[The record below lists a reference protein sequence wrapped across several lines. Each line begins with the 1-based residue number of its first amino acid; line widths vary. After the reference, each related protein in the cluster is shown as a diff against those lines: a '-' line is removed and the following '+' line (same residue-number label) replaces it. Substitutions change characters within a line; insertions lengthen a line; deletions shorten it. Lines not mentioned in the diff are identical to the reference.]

1 MEYKYKAFISYRH
14 IEPDMQAA
22 ERLQKMLEAYKPPKS
37 LGLKKENWRIF
48 RDVSE
53 LQSSN
58 DLSEIIRNAIES
70 SEFLIVI
77 CSPQYTES
85 KWCLQELTRFRE
97 LHENKNTNI
106 ITLLVNGDPRE
117 SFPEALTYTE
127 VTTVNEK
134 GEKVTVREDVEPLA
148 ANIVADTLK
157 NSMKKLKTEFLRIA
171 APLLGC
177 DFNDLFQREKR
188 REAAKRR
195 LIFGG
200 VSGVLSLIS
209 IISIA
214 SAVTIN
220 GKNKQI
226 QEQNDQIMEQNDQI
240 KAQNAEIER
249 KNDALLIENAGHLA
263 VESEN
268 LFKEN
273 DLIPAIKKAV
283 EALPAAGEDKPVLP
297 EAEYALSREL
307 GMFSHTQLAPQR
319 SLKHDCAVEQLSFM
333 GGGKSIV
340 STDATG
346 VYFWNAETGELIR
359 KISADDTEFASDA
372 GSANK
377 LTAYFDINTDKTG
390 TTFTK
395 TSAPDSIR
403 YENNPV
409 FNRVYTCFIHTVDED
424 EPGTGGDVFIYNSDR
439 DLWRINGA
447 TGEVKWS
454 IPKSENAF
462 SYLDIIISDK
472 NVLRMY
478 REKNVLPNGSVI
490 MSDDCYLEV
499 IDSDTGRITDTVKI
513 EFDGNSPG
521 LLLDFKIKAIHEGVI
536 YIYKDD
542 DTLNAYE
549 IDNHAM
555 KLIHE
560 TEVVNPIPQAIN
572 NCYLQV
578 CNDEPLIAA
587 CSIMA
592 FNSTTE
598 LTRFDKSLTEK
609 KWSVSLPVNFQNN
622 GKTFLIPADQ
632 INFEHDVLVVTTNR
646 TISFVD
652 YETGDLIKNLPIDGE
667 MTNVS
672 FSKNGLVM
680 FTLKSGEEYVIRVNN
695 YTTGDDSDNSAY
707 RVQIFSTSVSL
718 CSYSCGKYATA
729 ENYSNTA
736 YIQYP
741 KQNAMFREIDTGEF
755 MYNRGILAVTNDGAK
770 AAVVST
776 YYPDNSYNPGK
787 ELTYHL
793 FIFDSATEECKEL
806 TSLENYKVN
815 SAVFTDNNKLIIN
828 ANEPGSFTSKIL
840 CINLADGKVE
850 EIKDAPA
857 SWRSDLGLIPSAG
870 GAFYLGNSGNHLV
883 FVSSDGS
890 VKSWASEAEG
900 SSGSDRELLN
910 EMFAVSGSKAA
921 MYAQFNDGDGG
932 TALIVHDFYADQDI
946 TLACDT
952 SSSAKREIQRIFWQ
966 NAGTVGVFFNDRTV
980 SLFDAD
986 TGSLKSTVSLDGTSQ
1001 EPVSVAAVSDD
1012 TFAVLCRDSN
1022 LYEMNAE
1029 GFTGRSCR
1037 LDFASDKDND
1047 IFETDASSASLL
1059 ETIPSADKNRIYAV
1073 WNKSQAWLLDTSRFC
1088 VRYRIDSFAA
1098 APPEGNMVYISDSD
1112 WNKTGMFPIYTTQQL
1127 LDAAKTYLS
1136 ALNEA

>member
-14 IEPDMQAA
+14 IAPDMQAA
-22 ERLQKMLEAYKPPKS
+22 EKLQRILEAYKPPKS
-37 LGLKKENWRIF
+37 LGIKKENWRIF

-53 LQSSN
+53 LQSSS
-58 DLSEIIRNAIES
+58 DLSEIIKNAIES

-97 LHENKNTNI
+97 LHDNKNTNI
-106 ITLLVNGDPRE
+106 ITLLVSGDPRTA
-117 SFPEALTYTE
+117 FPEALTYTE

-134 GEKVTVREDVEPLA
+134 GETVTVREDVEPLA
-148 ANIVADTLK
+148 ANIVAATLK
-157 NSMKKLKTEFLRIA
+157 DSMKKLKTESLRIA

-188 REAAKRR
+188 REAARRR

-200 VSGVLSLIS
+200 VSGILSLIS
-209 IISIA
+209 IISVA

-226 QEQNDQIMEQNDQI
+226 QKQNDQIMEQNDQI
-240 KAQNAEIER
+240 KAQNAEIES
-249 KNDALLIENAGHLA
+249 KNDALLVENAGHLA

-283 EALPAAGEDKPVLP
+283 EALPAAGEEKPVLP

-307 GMFSHTQLAPQR
+307 GMFCHTQLAPQL

-346 VYFWNAETGELIR
+346 VYFWDSETGELIR
-359 KISADDTEFASDA
+359 KISADDAEFASDA

-390 TTFTK
+390 TKFTK
-395 TSAPDSIR
+395 TCAPDSIR

-409 FNRVYTCFIHTVDED
+409 FNRVYTSFIHSVDES
-424 EPGTGGDVFIYNSDR
+424 EPGTGGDVYIYNSDN
-439 DLWRINGA
+439 DLWRIDGA

-454 IPKSENAF
+454 VPKSEHAF
-462 SYLDIIISDK
+462 SYYDIIVSEK

-478 REKNVLPNGSVI
+478 REKKMLTDGSVI
-490 MSDDCYLEV
+490 MTDHCYLEI
-499 IDSDTGRITDTVKI
+499 IDSETGRITDTVKMD
-513 EFDGNSPG
+513 FDGDSLG
-521 LLLDFKIKAIHEGVI
+521 LLLDFQIKAIHDGVI
-536 YIYKDD
+536 YTYTDD
-542 DTLNAYE
+542 DTLKAYE
-549 IDNHAM
+549 IKDHAL

-560 TEVVNPIPQAIN
+560 TGVDYPIPPAIN
-572 NCYLQV
+572 NCCLQFF
-578 CNDEPLIAA
+578 DSEPLLAA
-587 CSIMA
+587 CSILA
-592 FNSTTE
+592 FNSTTD
-598 LTRFDKSLTEK
+598 LTRFNKDMTEK
-609 KWSVSLPVNFQNN
+609 KWHVSLPINYQNN
-622 GKTFLIPADQ
+622 GKTFLMPAGQ
-632 INFEHDVLVVTTNR
+632 IDFEHDVLAVTTNR

-652 YETGDLIKNLPIDGE
+652 YETGELIKNLPIDGE
-667 MTNVS
+667 MTDVS
-672 FSKNGLVM
+672 FSRNGLVM
-680 FTLKSGEEYVIRVNN
+680 FTLKSGEEYVVSANS
-695 YTTGDDSDNSAY
+695 YTTADDSDHSAY
-707 RVQIFSTSVSL
+707 RVQTFSTNVSL
-718 CSYSCGKYATA
+718 CSYSLGKYATA
-729 ENYSNTA
+729 ENFSNTA

-741 KQNAMFREIDTGEF
+741 KQNEMFREIDTGEF
-755 MYNRGILAVTNDGAK
+755 MYSRDILAVTNDGAK

-776 YYPDNSYNPGK
+776 YYPDNSYHSG
-787 ELTYHL
+787 EGLTYHL
-793 FIFDSATEECKEL
+793 FIFDSATGECKEV

-815 SAVFTDNNKLIIN
+815 CAAFTDSNTLLVN
-828 ANEPGSFTSKIL
+828 ASASGSFTDQTM
-840 CINLADGKVE
+840 CVNLADGKVE
-850 EIKDAPA
+850 DVKGAPA
-857 SWRSDLGLIPSAG
+857 SVRADVGLIPSAG
-870 GAFYLGNSGNHLV
+870 GTFCLENTGKNIV
-883 FVSSDGS
+883 FVSSDGTA
-890 VKSWASEAEG
+890 KAWASKSEG
-900 SSGSDRELLN
+900 AIHADRELLN

-921 MYAQFNDGDGG
+921 VYAQFSDGEGK
-932 TALIVHDFYADQDI
+932 TALMVHDFSADRDI
-946 TLACDT
+946 TFDCDT
-952 SSSAKREIQRIFWQ
+952 GSSAKRVIQRIFWQ

-1012 TFAVLCRDSN
+1012 TFAVLCRDSH

-1047 IFETDASSASLL
+1047 IFESDASSASLF
-1059 ETIPSADKNRIYAV
+1059 ETMRSADKSRIYAV
-1073 WNKSQAWLLDTSRFC
+1073 WNKSQAWMLDTSGFS

-1098 APPEGNMVYISDSD
+1098 APPEGDTVYISDPD
-1112 WNKTGMFPIYTTQQL
+1112 WNKTGLFPIYTTQQL
-1127 LDAAKTYLS
+1127 LDAAKAYLS
-1136 ALNEA
+1136 ALGEA